1 MYRFKKRI
9 DELMIKAV
17 LFDLD
22 GTLINTNNLI
32 IKSFNHTFKKHLNKT
47 LDEKKI
53 VMFFGE
59 PLKETLA
66 RYDRENVDALL
77 KTYMEYNEVKHDE
90 LTKSFEG
97 VEDAIKSIKERDIK
111 VGVVTSKRRVMALKG
126 LQLFGLDKLMD
137 VIITPEDTKLHKP
150 NGEPVLKACEV
161 LKISP
166 EEAIMV
172 GDSYYDILCG
182 KNAGAKACLVKYT
195 ALPIE
200 EILKYDPDY
209 TIDSIRE
216 LVEFIA

>member
-1 MYRFKKRI
+1 MLKLLKRT
-9 DELMIKAV
+9 EKLLIKAI

-32 IKSFNHTFKKHLNKT
+32 IKSFNHTFKTHLNKT
-47 LDEKKI
+47 LDEKEI

-66 RYDRENVDALL
+66 RYDKENVDELL
-77 KTYMEYNEVKHDE
+77 KTYREYNEVRHDD
-90 LTKSFEG
+90 LTEAFEG
-97 VEDAIKSIKERDIK
+97 VEEAIIALKEKGIK
-111 VGVVTSKRRVMALKG
+111 VGVVTSKRRAMAIRG

-150 NGEPVLKACEV
+150 NGEPVLKACDM
-161 LKISP
+161 LKIKP

-182 KNAGAKACLVKYT
+182 KNAGAKACVVNYT
-195 ALPIE
+195 ALPLE
-200 EILKYDPDY
+200 EILKYNPDY
-209 TIDSIRE
+209 TVDSIKE